1 MTDRTRPDA
10 TGPDYE
16 YSLPIEAVADR
27 YAAAGFPRTIRTLQ
41 RYCKSGHLDAELV
54 ATMTGDKYFVAPYS
68 VTRHLAQIAEMA
80 QLTAG
85 AGVAGRDT
93 TRPAAT
99 PVAPYV
105 RPSFDAATGH
115 DSTPSGHVAAGHDEQ
130 RRSRHDESHGAHDE
144 QSSTPRQG
152 TTPRDDRPATA
163 PGAPRQDATFTD
175 PGLSPKY
182 VEVLER
188 ENAFLREQ
196 VTKKDQQIEAL
207 LERDRETNFLVQ
219 GLQRMLAPLLG
230 SGARDS
236 AGQGEVGRDT
246 SRG

>member
-1 MTDRTRPDA
+1 MSDTRRPDA

-41 RYCKSGHLDAELV
+41 RYCKSEHLDAQLV

-68 VTRHLAQIAEMA
+68 VMRHLAQIAEMT

-85 AGVAGRDT
+85 AGVTSRDT
-93 TRPAAT
+93 TRPAPT
-99 PVAPYV
+99 PVTPYV
-105 RPSFDAATGH
+105 KPSADAATGR
-115 DSTPSGHVAAGHDEQ
+115 DSSPSGHVAAGHDEQ
-130 RRSRHDESHGAHDE
+130 RHRHDGEGLGGHDE
-144 QSSTPRQG
+144 PSSTPRQG
-152 TTPRDDRPATA
+152 ATPTTDRPATA
-163 PGAPRQDATFTD
+163 PGASRQDATFTD

-182 VEVLER
+182 VEVLEC

-230 SGARDS
+230 SGGRDS
-236 AGQGEVGRDT
+236 AGQGETGRDT
-246 SRG
+246 ARG

>member
-1 MTDRTRPDA
+1 MTDHPRPDA

-41 RYCKSGHLDAELV
+41 RYCASGHLDAQKV
-54 ATMTGDKYFVAPYS
+54 ATALGDKYYVAPYS

-80 QLTAG
+80 QFSPQG
-85 AGVAGRDT
+85 ST
-93 TRPAAT
+93 TT
-99 PVAPYV
+99 
-105 RPSFDAATGH
+105 SH
-115 DSTPSGHVAAGHDEQ
+115 DM
-130 RRSRHDESHGAHDE
+130 SRHDASHVDRMSPSHRAAFSHSTRHDSPASGYVATE
-144 QSSTPRQG
+144 HDTPRQFEQHPPRQG
-152 TTPRDDRPATA
+152 AASGDTPRPDVVDPA
-163 PGAPRQDATFTD
+163 
-175 PGLSPKY
+175 LSPKY

-188 ENAFLREQ
+188 ENAFLRDQ

-230 SGARDS
+230 APRAD
-236 AGQGEVGRDT
+236 ETGRDT
-246 SRG
+246 SRQ